1 MHPFLL
7 SVFIF
12 CIYFELIFKMKSV
25 DNISANPRI
34 SIAGNAVPKKIVP
47 TITIVRKPTITIIS
61 RCASILHGLKN
72 TASTPPPISIAHAHT
87 DSAGY
92 FLRNGPGSTPL
103 KQVVIAS
110 SIPMIRPFGEMYNAW
125 IFPCVATRKIP
136 AFIFRLF
143 LCGLF
148 PCTHFIHARYLCYT
162 RRSYDLMR
170 RILLLQCSRSS
181 SLPMPYGLRNLQILF
196 LLSECSPSHPE
207 VS

>member
-72 TASTPPPISIAHAHT
+72 T
-87 DSAGY
+87 
-92 FLRNGPGSTPL
+92 
-103 KQVVIAS
+103 AS

>member
-25 DNISANPRI
+25 DNTSANPRI
-34 SIAGNAVPKKIVP
+34 SIAGNAVPKKIAA
-47 TITIVRKPTITIIS
+47 TI
-61 RCASILHGLKN
+61 
-72 TASTPPPISIAHAHT
+72 
-87 DSAGY
+87 
-92 FLRNGPGSTPL
+92 
-103 KQVVIAS
+103 QVVIAS

-181 SLPMPYGLRNLQILF
+181 SLPMSYGLRNLQILF

>member
-25 DNISANPRI
+25 DNTSANPRI

-72 TASTPPPISIAHAHT
+72 TAS
-87 DSAGY
+87 
-92 FLRNGPGSTPL
+92 
-103 KQVVIAS
+103 

-125 IFPCVATRKIP
+125 IFPALP
-136 AFIFRLF
+136 
-143 LCGLF
+143 
-148 PCTHFIHARYLCYT
+148 PERYLHSFSDCFCAAY
-162 RRSYDLMR
+162 SLAH
-170 RILLLQCSRSS
+170 ILY
-181 SLPMPYGLRNLQILF
+181 MPDISVILGDRTIR
-196 LLSECSPSHPE
+196 
-207 VS
+207 

>member
-25 DNISANPRI
+25 DNTSTNPRI

-72 TASTPPPISIAHAHT
+72 TASTHPPISIAHAHT

-92 FLRNGPGSTPL
+92 FLRSGPGSTP
-103 KQVVIAS
+103 
-110 SIPMIRPFGEMYNAW
+110 
-125 IFPCVATRKIP
+125 
-136 AFIFRLF
+136 
-143 LCGLF
+143 
-148 PCTHFIHARYLCYT
+148 
-162 RRSYDLMR
+162 
-170 RILLLQCSRSS
+170 
-181 SLPMPYGLRNLQILF
+181 
-196 LLSECSPSHPE
+196 
-207 VS
+207 

>member
-7 SVFIF
+7 SVFIS

-25 DNISANPRI
+25 DNTSANPRI
-34 SIAGNAVPKKIVP
+34 SIAGNAVPKKIAATIVAATGSTLDNNPAYTLPAYFTAARYRQNGKIVP

-72 TASTPPPISIAHAHT
+72 T
-87 DSAGY
+87 
-92 FLRNGPGSTPL
+92 
-103 KQVVIAS
+103 AS

-170 RILLLQCSRSS
+170 RILLLRCSRSS
-181 SLPMPYGLRNLQILF
+181 SLPMSYGLRNLQILF
-196 LLSECSPSHPE
+196 LLSECNLLHPE